1 MADFLVEIGTEELP
15 PKALMNLANAFHDHV
30 ANGFKNNIFGFSKTK
45 VFATPRRIA
54 ILLENLD
61 KQAPSKEITVWGP
74 PTKIAFDAA
83 GEPTAAG
90 IAFAKKNSIPIE
102 SLSEMVGNNQGKE
115 KLFSKSKKPGLK
127 VEDLAENLIR
137 EAISALPIPKKMR
150 WGSNAFEFIRP
161 LQWVLILFGNKI
173 INSQIMGLKASNITY
188 GHRFHSKNQI
198 IVDEPREYESC
209 LREANVIACFSE
221 RRELISSA
229 IKKIA
234 KKVCGIAIVDASLL
248 DEVTALNEWPVALL
262 GSFDREFLEVPTEA
276 LISSMAEHQKYF
288 HLTNTDGELLPLFI
302 TISNIESKDSSQ
314 IIRGNERVIRPRL
327 SDAAFF
333 YNTDKKTTLEKR
345 RESLKSII
353 FQEQLGTI
361 YEKTDRLSALAEY
374 IAPIVNADISLS
386 VRAAQLCKSDLVTD
400 MVGEFESLQ
409 GIMGKY
415 YATNDGEKP
424 EVAEAIQEHYLPKF
438 SKDAI
443 PKTAIG
449 ITLAICDRLDTLVGI
464 FGIGQQP
471 SGSKD
476 PFALR
481 RSSLGLLRI
490 IIEHN
495 INLNLYEVLKKAV
508 TGHQQ
513 LQTDDDQIC
522 MQVLTYVKERF
533 RAWYEEEGIPTEV
546 FLSVSARNL
555 NNPLDI
561 HRRVY
566 AVHTFT
572 RFPEAVTLAA
582 ANKRVSNILAK
593 NPLKDM
599 SAPINKDLL
608 CEPSELALTKIV
620 ENLEK
625 KIQPLLQEQSYTS
638 VLKLLSGLA
647 IPIDNFFDDVMVVT
661 DDDETRIN
669 RLVLLHKLRALFLQ
683 VADISLLVPER

>member
-1 MADFLVEIGTEELP
+1 
-15 PKALMNLANAFHDHV
+15 
-30 ANGFKNNIFGFSKTK
+30 
-45 VFATPRRIA
+45 
-54 ILLENLD
+54 
-61 KQAPSKEITVWGP
+61 
-74 PTKIAFDAA
+74 
-83 GEPTAAG
+83 
-90 IAFAKKNSIPIE
+90 
-102 SLSEMVGNNQGKE
+102 
-115 KLFSKSKKPGLK
+115 
-127 VEDLAENLIR
+127 
-137 EAISALPIPKKMR
+137 
-150 WGSNAFEFIRP
+150 
-161 LQWVLILFGNKI
+161 
-173 INSQIMGLKASNITY
+173 
-188 GHRFHSKNQI
+188 
-198 IVDEPREYESC
+198 
-209 LREANVIACFSE
+209 
-221 RRELISSA
+221 
-229 IKKIA
+229 
-234 KKVCGIAIVDASLL
+234 
-248 DEVTALNEWPVALL
+248 
-262 GSFDREFLEVPTEA
+262 
-276 LISSMAEHQKYF
+276 
-288 HLTNTDGELLPLFI
+288 
-302 TISNIESKDSSQ
+302 
-314 IIRGNERVIRPRL
+314 
-327 SDAAFF
+327 
-333 YNTDKKTTLEKR
+333 
-345 RESLKSII
+345 
-353 FQEQLGTI
+353 
-361 YEKTDRLSALAEY
+361 
-374 IAPIVNADISLS
+374 
-386 VRAAQLCKSDLVTD
+386 